1 MAKNHTKLFLTA
13 LLSGLLFSCS
23 STNLLTLSVTE
34 PAPIY
39 IPSQGKTV
47 GIINRS
53 LPSKQNEAID
63 AIDKILSVEGK
74 DLDKEGANE
83 LVLGLQ
89 NELTKNNGFS
99 VVKIVEESDLKSVG
113 LSIFPAPLPWETV
126 GKISKQ
132 HQLDYIFEL
141 SFYDTDTKIDY
152 KTATVE
158 KANVIGIKIPVIE
171 HQATVTTLI
180 KNGWRIYDVKN
191 KSIVDE
197 IGSNNVVTSVGRGI
211 NPVTAVEAVMG
222 RKQNVLQL
230 SNRLGADY
238 ALKTLPYK
246 IRVSRDYYVKG
257 TPNFEIGKRRAQT
270 GNWDGA
276 AELWAK
282 EVNNSDPKIAGRA
295 CYNMAIINEINGNLE
310 VAVDWASK
318 SYSDYGDKTALRYL
332 NVLKNRISKKKQLE
346 AENN

>member
-1 MAKNHTKLFLTA
+1 MTKNYSKIAVTL
-13 LLSGLLFSCS
+13 LLSGFLFSCS
-23 STNLLTLSVTE
+23 PTNLLTLSVTE

-39 IPSQGKTV
+39 LPAQGKSV
-47 GIINRS
+47 GVINRS

-89 NELTKNNGFS
+89 NELSKNNGFI
-99 VVKIVEESDLKSVG
+99 VVKIVEETDLKSVG
-113 LSIFPAPLPWETV
+113 LSVFPAPLPWETV

-152 KTATVE
+152 KTTTVE

-191 KSIVDE
+191 KNIVDE

-211 NPVTAVEAVMG
+211 NPVHAVEAVIG

-257 TPNFEIGKRRAQT
+257 TSNFEIGKRRAQT

-282 EVNNSDPKIAGRA
+282 DVNNSDPKIAGRA
-295 CYNMAIINEINGNLE
+295 CYNMAIINEINGNLD
-310 VAVDWASK
+310 VAADWASK
-318 SYSDYGDKTALRYL
+318 AYSDYGDKIALRYL
-332 NVLKNRISKKKQLE
+332 NILKNRIAKKQQLE
-346 AENN
+346 AENK